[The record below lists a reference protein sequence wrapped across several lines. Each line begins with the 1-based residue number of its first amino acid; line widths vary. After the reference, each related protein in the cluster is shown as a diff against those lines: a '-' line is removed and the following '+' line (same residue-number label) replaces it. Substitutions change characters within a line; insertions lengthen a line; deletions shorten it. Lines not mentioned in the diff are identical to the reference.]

1 MAIYLNSL
9 LFCSFAMELIKE
21 DEWKKLIDSLK
32 TDFDSLETNKE
43 RAKRK
48 LKDALIN
55 AVKSRATEKFGIMF
69 SGGIDSTLISLI
81 AKQLNCNFT
90 CYSIGLE
97 NSQDIEWAQKVAD
110 SLKLK
115 LKFKILSL
123 EE

>member
-21 DEWKKLIDSLK
+21 DEWKKLVLSLQ

-55 AVKSRATEKFGIMF
+55 AVKSRAAGKFCVLF
-69 SGGIDSTLISLI
+69 SGGLDSTLLAFI
-81 AKQLNCNFT
+81 AKKLELNFT
-90 CYSIGLE
+90 CYSVGLE
-97 NSQDIEWAQKVAD
+97 NSQDIE
-110 SLKLK
+110 
-115 LKFKILSL
+115 
-123 EE
+123 